1 MPRAFPVG
9 QFRVEQAVDG
19 VDLAGRGPAGELVD
33 ARLGDEQLAGLL
45 VEPFVRLRARRLPP
59 CTPASPAD
67 AMSYSPGSGLSSSY
81 SIPATPSAS
90 LAASSAAP
98 ARSAP
103 PVDSRMESIAL
114 TAFAHPDSLSTR
126 LRVCSASLRVCLSCR
141 SSHCRNGS
149 GNASRTRLSGQDA
162 GLLHS
167 SANCMDGSSLLVLAW
182 PYARGWVAR
191 CLPDESRTSTSSARR
206 PTTGSLPAFARSA
219 EQRCRPSSVTTPYR
233 SAFICRHAADVETLP
248 GQRQQRRTVL
258 GERATFLRVLA
269 AVRFRG
275 QFQAPVRQPG
285 VKVLQAPYAR
295 PGHEQLAPHHT
306 RPWTPPRPSHDRNT
320 GCPTSN
326 RTRNAP
332 GRPGTGA
339 VGRGSRSPCPLWPM
353 PAALSNTI
361 RSGTPPSHSN
371 RLRNARHVHS
381 AFSPGINY
389 TRPTFEY
396 GKSSTK

>member
-1 MPRAFPVG
+1 MLRAFPVR

-19 VDLAGRGPAGELVD
+19 VDLAGRGPAGEFVD

-45 VEPFVRLRARRLPP
+45 VEPFVRLRARRPPP
-59 CTPASPAD
+59 CAPASPVN
-67 AMSYSPGSGLSSSY
+67 AMSYSPGTGLSSSY

-103 PVDSRMESIAL
+103 PIDSRMESIAS

-167 SANCMDGSSLLVLAW
+167 SANRMDGSSLFVPAW

-191 CLPDESRTSTSSARR
+191 CLPDESRTPGHERAEAHDHLSARVR
-206 PTTGSLPAFARSA
+206 PGGTAM
-219 EQRCRPSSVTTPYR
+219 PSPGAATPYR

-258 GERATFLRVLA
+258 GEQATFLRVLA

-275 QFQAPVRQPG
+275 VCVHLDVDGFVTIS
-285 VKVLQAPYAR
+285 
-295 PGHEQLAPHHT
+295 EQSW
-306 RPWTPPRPSHDRNT
+306 RSFWTVWSV
-320 GCPTSN
+320 
-326 RTRNAP
+326 A
-332 GRPGTGA
+332 
-339 VGRGSRSPCPLWPM
+339 
-353 PAALSNTI
+353 
-361 RSGTPPSHSN
+361 
-371 RLRNARHVHS
+371 
-381 AFSPGINY
+381 
-389 TRPTFEY
+389 E
-396 GKSSTK
+396 